1 MWISVLGSEGCGIR
15 NFRVK
20 APCDSEGEAI
30 STCDQS
36 WSFPKSPSLLAVG
49 AGPVVEGWF
58 ALQTRARHEKVVV
71 QRLSDQG
78 ITTFLPLVRQ
88 VHRWSDRWKT
98 VDLPLFG
105 CYVFA
110 KLAPSND
117 ERLRVLLVDGMLK
130 FVGPRGQGFPIPQEQ
145 IDSVRKLVEERL
157 PYCSHP
163 FLKIGQRV
171 RVRGGALDGV
181 EGILTSRS
189 GERKLVISVDAIQRS
204 LGVCIEGYE
213 VEPI

>member
-1 MWISVLGSEGCGIR
+1 M
-15 NFRVK
+15 
-20 APCDSEGEAI
+20 
-30 STCDQS
+30 
-36 WSFPKSPSLLAVG
+36 
-49 AGPVVEGWF
+49 
-58 ALQTRARHEKVVV
+58 
-71 QRLSDQG
+71 
-78 ITTFLPLVRQ
+78 
-88 VHRWSDRWKT
+88 
-98 VDLPLFG
+98 DLPLFG